1 MLFSVSHN
9 QKFTLKALLCKKKA
23 LFFVKLQWYTVY
35 DIIKFSGSGLLKKQK
50 TAPCISIYYT
60 NTILIIRKL
69 YHFRIFLI

>member
-23 LFFVKLQWYTVY
+23 LFYVKLQWYTVY

-50 TAPCISIYYT
+50 AAHCISIQHT
-60 NTILIIRKL
+60 NKIIIIRKL
-69 YHFRIFLI
+69 YHRRMFSF

>member
-23 LFFVKLQWYTVY
+23 LFYVKLQWYTVY

-50 TAPCISIYYT
+50 AAHCISIQHT
-60 NTILIIRKL
+60 NKIIIIRKL
-69 YHFRIFLI
+69 YHRRMFCF